1 MGRSPCCDGEA
12 GVKKG
17 PWTPEEDKLLV
28 DYIQEKGHGS
38 WRRLP
43 KLAGLNR
50 CGKSC
55 RLRWTN
61 YLRPDIKRGRFTDDE
76 EKLIIHLHS
85 LLGNKWS
92 SIATKLPGRTD
103 NEIKNYWNTHLRKKL
118 LGMGI
123 DPVTHRPRTDLSL
136 LAGLPGLLAAAG
148 NFGGA
153 GSATGAWDMNA
164 LRLQADAAKFQ
175 LLQGL
180 VRALTTAAV
189 PAPAP
194 GMDNLM
200 ALLAASSGGQSGMN
214 NGGQHGVDQSMLLQ
228 QCQWDGMNN
237 LPALTNS
244 APASGMH
251 NISGM
256 FDGFG
261 AGDGLSSTELGCHG
275 GASGSNVTV
284 DAVAPPRPMVANDQ
298 ECNNNG
304 GGGVSCEQTPASSPF
319 DGLESLNLMDDLNTD
334 GSWKDLLEQM
344 SWLNS
349 SEL

>member
-1 MGRSPCCDGEA
+1 MGRPPCCDQDA

-28 DYIQEKGHGS
+28 DYIKENGHGS

-85 LLGNKWS
+85 ILGNKWS

-123 DPVTHRPRTDLSL
+123 DPVTHRPRTDLNL
-136 LAGLPGLLAAAG
+136 LAAGGISNLLAAAA
-148 NFGGA
+148 GGQTA
-153 GSATGAWDMNA
+153 AAACWDINA

-180 VRALTTAAV
+180 LRALSA
-189 PAPAP
+189 PAPAAAPP
-194 GMDNLM
+194 GVDLM
-200 ALLAASSGGQSGMN
+200 ALLAAAT
-214 NGGQHGVDQSMLLQ
+214 NGGGGAGGGISQSQHAAAGVDHHGTAAATMAQ
-228 QCQWDGMNN
+228 QQYHG
-237 LPALTNS
+237 LPALTSCVPTATSLPAMCS
-244 APASGMH
+244 AGLLSSSAC
-251 NISGM
+251 
-256 FDGFG
+256 FG
-261 AGDGLSSTELGCHG
+261 GGGDGLSSSTT
-275 GASGSNVTV
+275 ASGSTMT
-284 DAVAPPRPMVANDQ
+284 AAMAPPPLAAAK
-298 ECNNNG
+298 ECNE
-304 GGGVSCEQTPASSPF
+304 STPASSPF
-319 DGLESLNLMDDLNTD
+319 EGLENLNNLDDEFNNSDT
-334 GSWKDLLEQM
+334 WRDLLEQM
-344 SWLNS
+344 SWLNNPN
-349 SEL
+349 EQHL